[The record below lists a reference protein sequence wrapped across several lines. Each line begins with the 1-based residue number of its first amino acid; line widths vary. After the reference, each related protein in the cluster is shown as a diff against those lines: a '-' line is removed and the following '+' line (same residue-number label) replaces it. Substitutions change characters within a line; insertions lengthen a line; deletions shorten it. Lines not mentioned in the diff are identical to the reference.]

1 MHRDRPPRS
10 VPHATSA
17 LRKLGDLLFDVRVAH
32 SITQLVNVQRSAL
45 EASELEER
53 VERLEVRFVSDAQAR
68 RRGGEEFACALMS
81 IAGSEGIGL
90 CCLIVADFH

>member
-32 SITQLVNVQRSAL
+32 SITQLVNVQRAP
-45 EASELEER
+45 
-53 VERLEVRFVSDAQAR
+53 
-68 RRGGEEFACALMS
+68 
-81 IAGSEGIGL
+81 
-90 CCLIVADFH
+90 

>member
-68 RRGGEEFACALMS
+68 RRAARNSRAPWCRLLAAKASGFAAWLS
-81 IAGSEGIGL
+81 L
-90 CCLIVADFH
+90 TFT